1 MAFNARKKKFFIFLR
16 KFRARL
22 NKFSNFNHKQH
33 NVDDKCLFINQL
45 WTYQNVVF
53 VLAILAVWRILFS
66 FENFSFSNRRKII
79 IWGKAGKIVC
89 VLCVYAMEREKERKK
104 LCDVDWRDDDDDGVL
119 CVLEADGFSSFLLC
133 SINDL
138 DRDGLSN
145 HNSSWYCPRWTWTY
159 THTIFNLITRLLWLF
174 LLDDVVRGRCDFL
187 NNFLSHL

>member
-1 MAFNARKKKFFIFLR
+1 MLFLFLLFLLFEGFYFPSKIFRFQTEEKLL
-16 KFRARL
+16 FEE
-22 NKFSNFNHKQH
+22 KQE
-33 NVDDKCLFINQL
+33 KLC
-45 WTYQNVVF
+45 
-53 VLAILAVWRILFS
+53 
-66 FENFSFSNRRKII
+66 
-79 IWGKAGKIVC
+79 VC
-89 VLCVYAMEREKERKK
+89 CVYAMEREKERKK

-174 LLDDVVRGRCDFL
+174 LLDDVVRGRCEIFK
-187 NNFLSHL
+187 